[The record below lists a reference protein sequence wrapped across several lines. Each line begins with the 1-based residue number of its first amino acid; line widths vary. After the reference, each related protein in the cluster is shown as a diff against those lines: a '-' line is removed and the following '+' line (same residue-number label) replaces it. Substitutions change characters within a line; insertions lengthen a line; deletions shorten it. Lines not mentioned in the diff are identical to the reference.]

1 MKVETDLRAG
11 ALLQDAA
18 QTVGGAANQVAT
30 VFSNANQQAATMT
43 DKVLFK
49 SKAVWNA
56 LIS

>member
-18 QTVGGAANQVAT
+18 QTVGKAANQVAM
-30 VFSNANQQAATMT
+30 VFSNASQQAASMT
-43 DKVLFK
+43 DKVLSK
-49 SKAVWNA
+49 STAIWNA